1 MSRLPRVTLALLLAG
16 LAGGCATP
24 SYVVLLPDD
33 DGQVGKITVQGTQG
47 ETRIDQ
53 AGHAARLDGSGTF
66 TPKPEQLQADFAAT
80 RSARPLLP
88 VQFQLYFE
96 SGGLALTPESV
107 ALLPQVIEAVA
118 RRPAADISIIGH
130 TDTHGPEQDNEAL
143 GLTRARWLAEQL
155 AQGGLKAVAISIE
168 SHGERNLLVATPDN
182 TPEPRNRR
190 VEIAIR

>member
-1 MSRLPRVTLALLLAG
+1 MLDHARHTQLGLKPLPLQRFDL
-16 LAGGCATP
+16 
-24 SYVVLLPDD
+24 LLPDD
-33 DGQVGKITVQGTQG
+33 DGQIGKLTVQGAQG
-47 ETRIDQ
+47 EARIDQ
-53 AGHAARLDGSGTF
+53 AGQAARLDGSGTF
-66 TPKPEQLQADFAAT
+66 TPTPEQLQADFAAT
-80 RSARPLLP
+80 RSARPQLP

-96 SGGLALTPESV
+96 SGGLALTQDSA
-107 ALLPQVIEAVA
+107 ALLAQVIEAVE

-130 TDTHGPEQDNEAL
+130 TDTHGSDRDNEAL

-155 AQGGLKAVAISIE
+155 EQRGLKAVAISIE

>member
-1 MSRLPRVTLALLLAG
+1 MLLTVF
-16 LAGGCATP
+16 AGGCATT

-33 DGQVGKITVQGTQG
+33 DGQVGQITVQGAQG
-47 ETRIDQ
+47 EARIDQ
-53 AGHAARLDGSGTF
+53 AGQAARLDGSGTF
-66 TPKPEQLQADFAAT
+66 APKPEQLQADFAAT

-88 VQFQLYFE
+88 VHFQLYFE
-96 SGGLALTPESV
+96 SGGLALTQDSA
-107 ALLPQVIEAVA
+107 ALLPQVIEAVE

-130 TDTHGPEQDNEAL
+130 TDTHGSDHDNEAL

-155 AQGGLKAVAISIE
+155 EQRGLKAVAISIE